1 MATNLQT
8 GQEPSVAALATGII
22 HDFQELVKQQLELFK
37 HELKADVR
45 KTREVATSLALGLV
59 LLSLGGIVV
68 CFGLAELLF
77 WLAPVLHR
85 FGAYLI
91 VGGLVTAIGAGLSYY
106 GYQEFRASNLLPEES
121 AEALKENLEW
131 TTKPK

>member
-1 MATNLQT
+1 MASNLQT
-8 GQEPSVAALATGII
+8 GQEPSVAELATGIV

-37 HELKADVR
+37 HEVKADVR
-45 KTREVATSLALGLV
+45 KTREVATSLALGLM
-59 LLSLGGIVV
+59 LASLGGIVL

-85 FGAYLI
+85 WGAYLI
-91 VGGLVTAIGAGLSYY
+91 VGAVVTVIGAGLSYY
-106 GYQEFRASNLLPEES
+106 GYQEFQASKLLPEES

>member
-1 MATNLQT
+1 MASNLQT
-8 GQEPSVAALATGII
+8 GQEPSVAELATGII

-68 CFGLAELLF
+68 CIGLSELLF

>member
-8 GQEPSVAALATGII
+8 DPGPSVASLATGIV

-45 KTREVATSLALGLV
+45 NTREVMTSLAVGLV
-59 LLSLGGIVV
+59 LLGLGGLVL
-68 CFGLAELLF
+68 FLGLAELLF
-77 WLAPVLHR
+77 WLAPTLHR
-85 FGAYLI
+85 WGSYLI
-91 VGGLVTAIGAGLSYY
+91 VGGLVSAVGAGLSYY
-106 GYQEFRASNLLPEES
+106 GYQQFRASNLLPEES

>member
-8 GQEPSVAALATGII
+8 GQEPSVAELATGVI

-68 CFGLAELLF
+68 CIGLSELLF

>member
-8 GQEPSVAALATGII
+8 GQEPSVAELATGVI

-68 CFGLAELLF
+68 CIGLSELLF

-91 VGGLVTAIGAGLSYY
+91 VGGLVTAIGAGLSYH

>member
-1 MATNLQT
+1 MENLQT
-8 GQEPSVAALATGII
+8 GQGPSVAELATGVI
-22 HDFQELVKQQLELFK
+22 HDFQELVKQQLDLFK
-37 HELKADVR
+37 HELKADIR
-45 KTREVATSLALGLV
+45 KTREVATSLVVGLLLLG
-59 LLSLGGIVV
+59 LGGIVV
-68 CFGLAELLF
+68 CFGLAELLH

-85 FGAYLI
+85 WGAYLI
-91 VGGLVTAIGAGLSYY
+91 VGGLGSAIGAGLSYY

>member
-68 CFGLAELLF
+68 CLGLGELLF